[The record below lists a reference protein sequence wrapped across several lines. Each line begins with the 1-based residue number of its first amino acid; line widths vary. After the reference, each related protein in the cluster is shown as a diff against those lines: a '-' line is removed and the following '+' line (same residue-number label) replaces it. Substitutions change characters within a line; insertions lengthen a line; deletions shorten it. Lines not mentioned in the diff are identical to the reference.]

1 MDIQTCALTYRLIT
15 RKIMKSIIDKALKP
29 DYSDSFFSFDY
40 FLKTELRFNLDPNRP
55 VCRFYIQVVK
65 GHCPLG
71 NACPDK
77 HFFSKDGTSGRSNSI
92 VCKHWLRGLCKKGD
106 QCEFLHE
113 YNLKKM
119 PECRF
124 FAKHGFCSNGEE
136 CLYLHIDPDSKVGS
150 CPWYIMGFCP
160 LGPKCSQ
167 KHIRKTLC
175 KLYLTGFC
183 PKGPECSNTHPKYAF
198 PPQPLNSKGSSDSVT
213 KEDTEDRP
221 YQNEN
226 SKERG
231 ERTYRDL
238 SQVECFKCGQMGH
251 YANHC
256 HQPKTYNN
264 TVA

>member
-1 MDIQTCALTYRLIT
+1 MVST
-15 RKIMKSIIDKALKP
+15 IDKVFKP
-29 DYSDSFFSFDY
+29 DYSESVFSFDN
-40 FLKTELRFNLDPNRP
+40 FLKTEFRFNLDPNRP
-55 VCRFYIQVVK
+55 VCRFYIQ

-71 NACPDK
+71 NTCPDK
-77 HFFSKDGTSGRSNSI
+77 HFFSKNGTSGRANSI

-150 CPWYIMGFCP
+150 CAWYAMGFCP
-160 LGPKCSQ
+160 LGPNCQQ
-167 KHIRKTLC
+167 KHVRKTLC

-183 PKGPECSNTHPKYAF
+183 PKGPECSNAHPKHEF
-198 PPQPLNSKGSSDSVT
+198 PSQSSKPKGVVDSGT
-213 KEDTEDRP
+213 KEDSENRP

-226 SKERG
+226 IKER
-231 ERTYRDL
+231 ERVYRDL

-256 HQPKTYNN
+256 HQQKTHN
-264 TVA
+264 VI